1 MKDYAIKGRLAVA
14 TPQANP
20 TIEAEVRRILPNDV
34 DYCTLRLLSESSDPK
49 TRLIEYLTSLPEIIK
64 SQFSGLSVHSLLFG
78 CTASS
83 YLTDEKTEK
92 NVLRLASEALGG
104 AQVITAT
111 EAIKQYFSKNNIKK
125 IGILTPYPKWL
136 QQHAEKYWADHGVE
150 VIATERVEIGSDDTY
165 KIYDLSTN
173 DARPGLVRLL
183 KEDCDAVLISGT
195 GMPSLR
201 LISELGS
208 AGKKIVSSNYAMTLI
223 GLSYLGLSL
232 KNQKDWFN

>member
-20 TIEAEVRRILPNDV
+20 TVEAEVRRILPNDV

-49 TRLIEYLTSLPEIIK
+49 TRLIEYLTSLPETIK
-64 SQFSGLSVHSLLFG
+64 SQFSGLSVLNLLFG

-92 NVLRLASEALGG
+92 NVLRLASEALDG
-104 AQVITAT
+104 AKVITAA
-111 EAIKQYFSKNNIKK
+111 EAIKQYFNKNNIKK
-125 IGILTPYPKWL
+125 IGILTPYPAWL

-165 KIYDLSTN
+165 KIYELSTN
-173 DARPGLVRLL
+173 DARPGLVRLT

-208 AGKKIVSSNYAMTLI
+208 TGKKIVSSNYAMTLI
-223 GLSYLGLSL
+223 GLSYLGLSP

>member
-20 TIEAEVRRILPNDV
+20 TIEAEVRRVLPNDV
-34 DYCTLRLLSESSDPK
+34 DYCTLRLLSDSGDPK
-49 TRLIEYLTSLPEIIK
+49 TRLVEYLTSLPETIK

-173 DARPGLVRLL
+173 DARPGLVRLI

-208 AGKKIVSSNYAMTLI
+208 VGKKIVSSNYAMTLI

>member
-20 TIEAEVRRILPNDV
+20 TVEAEVRRILPNDV

-92 NVLRLASEALGG
+92 NVLRLASEALDG
-104 AQVITAT
+104 AKVITAA
-111 EAIKQYFSKNNIKK
+111 EAIKQYFNKNNIKK
-125 IGILTPYPKWL
+125 IGILTPYPAWL

-165 KIYDLSTN
+165 KIYELSTN
-173 DARPGLVRLL
+173 DARPGLVRLT

-208 AGKKIVSSNYAMTLI
+208 TGKKIVSSNYAMTLI
-223 GLSYLGLSL
+223 GLSYLGLSP

>member
-49 TRLIEYLTSLPEIIK
+49 TRLIEYLTSLPETIK

-92 NVLRLASEALGG
+92 NVLRLASEALDG
-104 AQVITAT
+104 AQVITAA
-111 EAIKQYFSKNNIKK
+111 EAIKQYLNKNNIKK

-136 QQHAEKYWADHGVE
+136 QQHAEEYWADHGVE

-165 KIYDLSTN
+165 KIYELSTN
-173 DARPGLVRLL
+173 DARPGLVRLT

-208 AGKKIVSSNYAMTLI
+208 TGKKIVSSNYAMTLI
-223 GLSYLGLSL
+223 GLSYLGLSP

>member
-20 TIEAEVRRILPNDV
+20 TVEAEVRRILPNDV
-34 DYCTLRLLSESSDPK
+34 DYCTLRLLSESGDPK
-49 TRLIEYLTSLPEIIK
+49 TRLIEYLVSLPETIK
-64 SQFSGLSVHSLLFG
+64 RQFSGLSVDKLLFG

-92 NVLRLASEALGG
+92 NVLSLASEILDG
-104 AQVITAT
+104 AQIITAA
-111 EAIKQYFSKNNIKK
+111 EAIKQYFNENSIKR
-125 IGILTPYPKWL
+125 IGILTPYPIWL
-136 QQHAEKYWADHGVE
+136 QEHAEKYWADHGLE
-150 VIATERVEIGSDDTY
+150 VVATERVDIGDDDTY

-173 DARPGLVRLL
+173 DARPGLVSLM

-208 AGKKIVSSNYAMTLI
+208 TSKKIVSSNYAMTLI
-223 GLSYLGLSL
+223 GLSCLGLSP
-232 KNQKDWFN
+232 KNQRDWFN

>member
-20 TIEAEVRRILPNDV
+20 TVEAEVRRILPNDV
-34 DYCTLRLLSESSDPK
+34 DYCTLRLSSESGDPK
-49 TRLIEYLTSLPEIIK
+49 TRLIEYLVSLPETIK
-64 SQFSGLSVHSLLFG
+64 RQFSGLSVDKLLFG

-92 NVLRLASEALGG
+92 NVLSLASEMLDG
-104 AQVITAT
+104 AQIITAA
-111 EAIKQYFSKNNIKK
+111 EAIKQYFNENSIKR
-125 IGILTPYPKWL
+125 IGILTPYPIWL
-136 QQHAEKYWADHGVE
+136 QEHAEKYWADHGLE
-150 VIATERVEIGSDDTY
+150 VVATERVDIGDDDTY
-165 KIYDLSTN
+165 KIYDLSTS
-173 DARPGLVRLL
+173 DARPGLVSLM

-208 AGKKIVSSNYAMTLI
+208 TSKKIVSSNYAMTLI
-223 GLSYLGLSL
+223 GLSCLGLSP
-232 KNQKDWFN
+232 KNQRDWFN

>member
-1 MKDYAIKGRLAVA
+1 MCIRD
-14 TPQANP
+14 
-20 TIEAEVRRILPNDV
+20 
-34 DYCTLRLLSESSDPK
+34 S
-49 TRLIEYLTSLPEIIK
+49 
-64 SQFSGLSVHSLLFG
+64 
-78 CTASS
+78 
-83 YLTDEKTEK
+83 
-92 NVLRLASEALGG
+92 
-104 AQVITAT
+104 
-111 EAIKQYFSKNNIKK
+111 
-125 IGILTPYPKWL
+125 PYPAWL

-165 KIYDLSTN
+165 KIYELSTN
-173 DARPGLVRLL
+173 DARPGLVRLT

-208 AGKKIVSSNYAMTLI
+208 TGKKIVSSNYAMTLI

>member
-1 MKDYAIKGRLAVA
+1 M
-14 TPQANP
+14 
-20 TIEAEVRRILPNDV
+20 
-34 DYCTLRLLSESSDPK
+34 
-49 TRLIEYLTSLPEIIK
+49 
-64 SQFSGLSVHSLLFG
+64 
-78 CTASS
+78 
-83 YLTDEKTEK
+83 
-92 NVLRLASEALGG
+92 
-104 AQVITAT
+104 
-111 EAIKQYFSKNNIKK
+111 NNIKK
-125 IGILTPYPKWL
+125 IGILTPYPIWL

-208 AGKKIVSSNYAMTLI
+208 VGKKIVSSNYAMTLI

-232 KNQKDWFN
+232 KNRILPLTNLVMMMIRLFKLP

>member
-1 MKDYAIKGRLAVA
+1 M
-14 TPQANP
+14 
-20 TIEAEVRRILPNDV
+20 
-34 DYCTLRLLSESSDPK
+34 
-49 TRLIEYLTSLPEIIK
+49 TSLPEIIK

-92 NVLRLASEALGG
+92 NVLRLASKALDG

-111 EAIKQYFSKNNIKK
+111 EAIKQYFNKNNIKK
-125 IGILTPYPKWL
+125 IGILTPYPTWL

-165 KIYDLSTN
+165 KIYELSTN
-173 DARPGLVRLL
+173 DARPGLVRLT

-208 AGKKIVSSNYAMTLI
+208 TGKKIVSSNYAMTLI
-223 GLSYLGLSL
+223 GLSYLGLSP

>member
-20 TIEAEVRRILPNDV
+20 TVEAEVRRILPNDV
-34 DYCTLRLLSESSDPK
+34 DYCTLRLLSESGDPK
-49 TRLIEYLTSLPEIIK
+49 TRLIEYLVSLPETIK
-64 SQFSGLSVHSLLFG
+64 RQFSGLSVDKLLFG

-92 NVLRLASEALGG
+92 NVLSLASEMLDG
-104 AQVITAT
+104 AQIITAA
-111 EAIKQYFSKNNIKK
+111 EAIKQYFNENSIKR
-125 IGILTPYPKWL
+125 IGILTPYPIWL
-136 QQHAEKYWADHGVE
+136 QEHAEKYWADHGLE
-150 VIATERVEIGSDDTY
+150 VVATERVDIGDDDTY
-165 KIYDLSTN
+165 KIYDLSTS
-173 DARPGLVRLL
+173 DALPGLVSLM

-208 AGKKIVSSNYAMTLI
+208 TSKKIVSSNYAMTLI
-223 GLSYLGLSL
+223 GLSCLGLSP
-232 KNQKDWFN
+232 KNQRDWFN

>member
-20 TIEAEVRRILPNDV
+20 TVEAEVRRILPNDV
-34 DYCTLRLLSESSDPK
+34 DYCTLRLLSDSGDPK
-49 TRLIEYLTSLPEIIK
+49 TRLVEYLTSLPKIIK

-92 NVLRLASEALGG
+92 NVLRLASEALDG

-111 EAIKQYFSKNNIKK
+111 EAIKQYFNKNNIKK
-125 IGILTPYPKWL
+125 IGILTPYPAWL

-165 KIYDLSTN
+165 KIYELSTN
-173 DARPGLVRLL
+173 DARPGLVRLT

-208 AGKKIVSSNYAMTLI
+208 TGKKIVSSNYAMTLI
-223 GLSYLGLSL
+223 GLSYLGLSP

>member
-20 TIEAEVRRILPNDV
+20 TVEAEVRRILPNDV
-34 DYCTLRLLSESSDPK
+34 DYCTLRLLSESGDPK
-49 TRLIEYLTSLPEIIK
+49 TRLIEYLVSLPETIK
-64 SQFSGLSVHSLLFG
+64 RQFSGLSVDKLLFG

-92 NVLRLASEALGG
+92 NVLSLASEMLDG
-104 AQVITAT
+104 AQIITAA
-111 EAIKQYFSKNNIKK
+111 EAIKQYFNENSIKR
-125 IGILTPYPKWL
+125 IGILTPYPIWL
-136 QQHAEKYWADHGVE
+136 QEHAEKYWADHGLE
-150 VIATERVEIGSDDTY
+150 VVATERVDIGDDDTY
-165 KIYDLSTN
+165 KIYDLSTS
-173 DARPGLVRLL
+173 DARPGLVSLM

-208 AGKKIVSSNYAMTLI
+208 TSKKIVSSNYAMTVI
-223 GLSYLGLSL
+223 GLSCLGLSP
-232 KNQKDWFN
+232 KNQRDWFN

>member
-20 TIEAEVRRILPNDV
+20 TVEAEVRRILPNDV

>member
-20 TIEAEVRRILPNDV
+20 TVEAELRRILPNDV
-34 DYCTLRLLSESSDPK
+34 DYCTLRLLSESGDPK
-49 TRLIEYLTSLPEIIK
+49 TRLIEYLTSLPETIK
-64 SQFSGLSVHSLLFG
+64 RQFSGLSVDKLLFG

-92 NVLRLASEALGG
+92 NVLSLASEMLDG
-104 AQVITAT
+104 AQIITAA
-111 EAIKQYFSKNNIKK
+111 EAIKEYFNENSIKR
-125 IGILTPYPKWL
+125 IGILTPYPIWL
-136 QQHAEKYWADHGVE
+136 QEHAEKYWADHGLE
-150 VIATERVEIGSDDTY
+150 VVATERVDIGDDDTY
-165 KIYDLSTN
+165 KIYDLSTS
-173 DARPGLVRLL
+173 DARPGLVSLM

-208 AGKKIVSSNYAMTLI
+208 TSKKIVSSNYAMTLI
-223 GLSYLGLSL
+223 GLSYLGLSP
-232 KNQKDWFN
+232 KNQRDWFN

>member
-1 MKDYAIKGRLAVA
+1 MKDHAIKGRLAVA

-20 TIEAEVRRILPNDV
+20 TVEAEVRRILPNDV
-34 DYCTLRLLSESSDPK
+34 DYCTLRLLSDSGDPK
-49 TRLIEYLTSLPEIIK
+49 TRLIEYLTSLPETIK
-64 SQFSGLSVHSLLFG
+64 SQFSGLSVLNLLFG

-92 NVLRLASEALGG
+92 NVLRLASEALDG
-104 AQVITAT
+104 AKVITAA
-111 EAIKQYFSKNNIKK
+111 EAIKQYFNKNNIKK
-125 IGILTPYPKWL
+125 IGILTPYPAWL

-165 KIYDLSTN
+165 KIYELSTN
-173 DARPGLVRLL
+173 DARPGLVRLT

-208 AGKKIVSSNYAMTLI
+208 TGKKIVSSNYAMTLI
-223 GLSYLGLSL
+223 GLSYLGLSP

>member
-92 NVLRLASEALGG
+92 NVLRLASEALDG

-232 KNQKDWFN
+232 KNQKDWFS

>member
-20 TIEAEVRRILPNDV
+20 TVEAEVRRILPNDV
-34 DYCTLRLLSESSDPK
+34 DYCTLRLLSESGDPK

-92 NVLRLASEALGG
+92 NVLRLASEALDG
-104 AQVITAT
+104 AKVITAA
-111 EAIKQYFSKNNIKK
+111 EAIKQYFNKNNIKK

-223 GLSYLGLSL
+223 GLSYLGLSP

>member
-20 TIEAEVRRILPNDV
+20 TVEAEVRRILPNDV
-34 DYCTLRLLSESSDPK
+34 DYCTLRLLSDSGDPK
-49 TRLIEYLTSLPEIIK
+49 TRLVEYLTSLPETIK
-64 SQFSGLSVHSLLFG
+64 SQFSGLSVHNLLFG